1 MDDSILDRPVIAEI
15 FDRHFG
21 EFRHHVERAVARLGL
36 AVTVVVERVVVEAQ
50 CIDDA
55 QATAGQFAEDQHLQR
70 HGPAR
75 GIPALPA
82 WREPRQR
89 TLDPVAQLAIDR
101 HGHSKKR

>member
-1 MDDSILDRPVIAEI
+1 MAW
-15 FDRHFG
+15 
-21 EFRHHVERAVARLGL
+21 LGL

-50 CIDDA
+50 RIDDA
-55 QATAGQFAEDQHLQR
+55 QAAAGQFAEDQHLQR
-70 HGPAR
+70 HRPAR

-101 HGHSKKR
+101 HGHFQKRKISNSFNPIQPTISSAGDGVKT